1 MAEQTTLPPAHSEN
15 DNSRIEINLMPP
27 AGLDES
33 IWRSL
38 ADNIRAA
45 LHPEKLPPLQLT
57 SKPVEDDSLILLN
70 AGMDTGL
77 WTSLRRNLRDVLS
90 PEKLPPLQ
98 LTSKPIEDNELL
110 PHTDAE
116 RSLFSSLRENIKS
129 TFFPEKLPPLQ
140 VSSKPIKVRSIW
152 GSYDYKQEGAGV
164 SLVVHVL
171 MIGGLIGLSILSS
184 RAVKLN
190 NQPQNVIS
198 LTDDNIPDL
207 PMTAKKGSAM
217 GGGGGGGD
225 RDKLAATK
233 GKLPKLSME
242 QLAPPAV
249 VIRNDNPKL
258 PVEPTVVVPPEI
270 KLASNLPNL
279 GDPMSRIPEGPLSN
293 GTGSGGGIGSG
304 SGGGVGSG
312 SGPGVGP
319 GHGGGIGGGAFRVGN
334 GVSAPRAL
342 ESPDPEYSEE
352 ARKAKYQGVVTL
364 TLIVG
369 PDGKPRDIRVLRPLG
384 MGLDQKAIEAVNRWR
399 FEPATKDGRPVAVLI
414 NVEVN
419 FRLY

>member
-1 MAEQTTLPPAHSEN
+1 MAEQPTVPRNQAGNDDGRADLNFLPPVELN
-15 DNSRIEINLMPP
+15 
-27 AGLDES
+27 ES
-33 IWRSL
+33 VWTSL
-38 ADNIRAA
+38 LGNIRAA

-57 SKPVEDDSLILLN
+57 SKPIEDDSLILPRTSIE
-70 AGMDTGL
+70 GSL
-77 WTSLRRNLRDVLS
+77 WRSLTQNVRDVLS

-98 LTSKPIEDNELL
+98 LTSKPIADNNFVRKTEV
-110 PHTDAE
+110 E
-116 RSLFSSLRENIKS
+116 RSLFSSLRDNIKVA
-129 TFFPEKLPPLQ
+129 FFPEKLPPLQ
-140 VSSKPIKVRSIW
+140 LSSKPIKVRSIW
-152 GSYDYKQEGAGV
+152 GLYNYKQEGAGV
-164 SLVVHVL
+164 SLAVHVL
-171 MIGGLIGLSILSS
+171 MIAGLIGLSIMSS

-198 LTDDNIPDL
+198 LTDSDVPPDL
-207 PMTAKKGSAM
+207 PMTTKKGSAM

-233 GKLPKLSME
+233 GKLPKLSMQ

-270 KLASNLPNL
+270 KLASNMPNL
-279 GDPMSRIPEGPLSN
+279 GDPLARIPNGPLSN

-319 GHGGGIGGGAFRVGN
+319 GHGGGYGGGAFRVGN

-342 ESPDPEYSEE
+342 DTPDPEYSEE
-352 ARKAKYQGVVTL
+352 ARKAKYQGTVVL
-364 TLIVG
+364 WLIVG
-369 PDGKPRDIRVLRPLG
+369 PRRQASRHSRQP
-384 MGLDQKAIEAVNRWR
+384 
-399 FEPATKDGRPVAVLI
+399 PAGYGAGSKGD
-414 NVEVN
+414 
-419 FRLY
+419 

>member
-1 MAEQTTLPPAHSEN
+1 L
-15 DNSRIEINLMPP
+15 R
-27 AGLDES
+27 
-33 IWRSL
+33 
-38 ADNIRAA
+38 DNIKFA
-45 LHPEKLPPLQLT
+45 
-57 SKPVEDDSLILLN
+57 
-70 AGMDTGL
+70 
-77 WTSLRRNLRDVLS
+77 
-90 PEKLPPLQ
+90 
-98 LTSKPIEDNELL
+98 
-110 PHTDAE
+110 
-116 RSLFSSLRENIKS
+116 
-129 TFFPEKLPPLQ
+129 FFPEKLPPLQ

-164 SLVVHVL
+164 SLMVHVL
-171 MIGGLIGLSILSS
+171 LFAGLIGLSILSS
-184 RAVKLN
+184 RTVKLN
-190 NQPQNVIS
+190 NQQQNVIS
-198 LTDDNIPDL
+198 LTDADIPDL
-207 PMTAKKGSAM
+207 PMTTKKGSAM

-242 QLAPPAV
+242 QITPPAV

-258 PVEPTVVVPPEI
+258 AVEPTVVVPPDI
-270 KLASNLPNL
+270 KLASNMPNI
-279 GDPMSRIPEGPLSN
+279 GDPMSRMPDGPLSN

-342 ESPDPEYSEE
+342 ETPDPEYSEE
-352 ARKAKYQGVVTL
+352 ARKAKYQGVVVL
-364 TLIVG
+364 WLIVG
-369 PDGKPRDIRVLRPLG
+369 PDGKPRDIRVSRPLG

-399 FEPATKDGRPVAVLI
+399 FEPAMKDGRPVAVQI